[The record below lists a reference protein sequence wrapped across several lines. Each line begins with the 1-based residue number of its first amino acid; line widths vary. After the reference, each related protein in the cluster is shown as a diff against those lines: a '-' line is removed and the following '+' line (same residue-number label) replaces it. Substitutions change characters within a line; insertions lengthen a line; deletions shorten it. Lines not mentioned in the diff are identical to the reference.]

1 MRLVTKKKEVEMGE
15 IDSNVY
21 AEGDLRLDYEL
32 ILRGSLNCY
41 PQKKKCVWVCV
52 ERKKERE
59 RNKKSVNQGQV
70 GQNRNTN

>member
-1 MRLVTKKKEVEMGE
+1 MRLVTKKKEIEMGE

-52 ERKKERE
+52 GVCRKKERE
-59 RNKKSVNQGQV
+59 REE
-70 GQNRNTN
+70 

>member
-1 MRLVTKKKEVEMGE
+1 MRLATKKKEIEMGE

-41 PQKKKCVWVCV
+41 PQKKKVCV
-52 ERKKERE
+52 G
-59 RNKKSVNQGQV
+59 VCGCV
-70 GQNRNTN
+70 